1 MQTAYCPQFVCVS
14 HSFQTLLDFCAK
26 KFLWGILRLHFI
38 IITFQRHR
46 CFVGF
51 YLPVKSLPQHNVGL
65 RGWVGT
71 KGPMLYT
78 LGPWFLWNLVVQ
90 FSLVHIFKKQH
101 KYPAYAIFTTIVKD
115 SFTHVT
121 SVLLIWLL
129 RIFAKLSQ
137 EPVFRFL

>member
-1 MQTAYCPQFVCVS
+1 MCSLVTCNGAVLQIILIVTKNPCCPIANAMSKGLCKDCDCDIQSLDFIKANRS
-14 HSFQTLLDFCAK
+14 HSEYIFI
-26 KFLWGILRLHFI
+26 WGIFRFHFI

-90 FSLVHIFKKQH
+90 FSLVHIFKK
-101 KYPAYAIFTTIVKD
+101 
-115 SFTHVT
+115 
-121 SVLLIWLL
+121 
-129 RIFAKLSQ
+129 
-137 EPVFRFL
+137 